1 MLILG
6 DSGAGKSTFNRHLE
20 HQLWQEY
27 KAGGPIPLFI
37 NLPALD
43 RPGKD
48 LVVEQLRILDFP
60 EEHIWDMKENR
71 RFVLICDGYDESQL
85 TCNLHTTNHL
95 NQTGQWSA
103 KLVITCRTQYLGQ
116 NYRDRFEPQGGTHYD
131 SSAPGLFKESVI
143 APFSKDQIEEYV
155 ERYVPLEPRTWVKED
170 FMDKL
175 TTIPGLMGLVKNPFL
190 LTLALGALPTV
201 VNGQRD
207 LSRVRITR
215 VQLYESFVQHWLSA
229 NRRRLQ
235 NLKVGSDEQRMIDEL
250 LDNGFE
256 EDVIK
261 FQMDLSAAIFH
272 EQEGRSI
279 VYYTPKNDKN
289 SWKAVF
295 FNTNPETSLLRGAS
309 LLVRAGSQYR
319 FVHRSILEYFYS
331 CTICPSSTI
340 AQFAPQACSVSIDA
354 LESIADHPLSKRN
367 LVKEPSIVR
376 FLSERAQ
383 LNTEFKRQLHALL
396 ERSKTDERASQ
407 AAANAITILVRAG
420 VPFNGVDLRGVRV
433 PGADL
438 SGGQFDSA
446 QLQGADLTET
456 NLTRIWLRQAGLS
469 DARMEDVQFGEL
481 PCLVESV
488 FSPCGKQIASFS
500 DDKSRGLQFIQYKMD
515 RLIKTVFGGVFTSGA
530 YSLDGLNLALGGTD
544 GSIRLFDTQTKAYG
558 QAFVSKLEAVACV
571 AYSSDGRRI
580 VSGHVGGSLHLWE
593 VAFALVSVF
602 TGHWADVKSIVFSP
616 DSSQLA
622 SCSWDYTV
630 RLWETNSSGSG
641 HDSHVTSISVSSVAY
656 SSDGRHLIVG
666 SKDSSVQQYD
676 AERGD
681 PSVIRTGGSYQRL
694 NVVAFTPDGL
704 RVATSWNSNDIQA
717 RGIKEGTD
725 ASILQGHTAHVLSV
739 AFSPCGNWI
748 ASGSVDRTV
757 RLWDAHSGTLI
768 QTLAGHSDWVKSVS
782 FSPSGSR
789 LVSSSTDATIRVW
802 DVRTV
807 ESRVINSAGY
817 LAIEAVTYS
826 PNGQQIA
833 GIVYKDVRLWDEQTG
848 ELQHTLTHE
857 RPVTC
862 MAFSSCGQWLTT
874 GGDRSICLWFLDP
887 NEVPQQWRWLLVLDS
902 LQRVVTIAW
911 RPNTVDFVT
920 GFQDGST
927 RTWRLQSES
936 DELSIQMLWSAG
948 PAIFNA
954 VDAVIS
960 GTVGLSAINRQLLL
974 QRGAIEGG
982 GKLSSEA
989 D

>member
-1 MLILG
+1 
-6 DSGAGKSTFNRHLE
+6 
-20 HQLWQEY
+20 
-27 KAGGPIPLFI
+27 
-37 NLPALD
+37 
-43 RPGKD
+43 
-48 LVVEQLRILDFP
+48 
-60 EEHIWDMKENR
+60 
-71 RFVLICDGYDESQL
+71 
-85 TCNLHTTNHL
+85 
-95 NQTGQWSA
+95 
-103 KLVITCRTQYLGQ
+103 
-116 NYRDRFEPQGGTHYD
+116 
-131 SSAPGLFKESVI
+131 
-143 APFSKDQIEEYV
+143 
-155 ERYVPLEPRTWVKED
+155 
-170 FMDKL
+170 
-175 TTIPGLMGLVKNPFL
+175 
-190 LTLALGALPTV
+190 
-201 VNGQRD
+201 
-207 LSRVRITR
+207 
-215 VQLYESFVQHWLSA
+215 
-229 NRRRLQ
+229 
-235 NLKVGSDEQRMIDEL
+235 
-250 LDNGFE
+250 
-256 EDVIK
+256 
-261 FQMDLSAAIFH
+261 
-272 EQEGRSI
+272 
-279 VYYTPKNDKN
+279 
-289 SWKAVF
+289 
-295 FNTNPETSLLRGAS
+295 
-309 LLVRAGSQYR
+309 
-319 FVHRSILEYFYS
+319 
-331 CTICPSSTI
+331 
-340 AQFAPQACSVSIDA
+340 
-354 LESIADHPLSKRN
+354 
-367 LVKEPSIVR
+367 
-376 FLSERAQ
+376 
-383 LNTEFKRQLHALL
+383 
-396 ERSKTDERASQ
+396 
-407 AAANAITILVRAG
+407 
-420 VPFNGVDLRGVRV
+420 
-433 PGADL
+433 
-438 SGGQFDSA
+438 
-446 QLQGADLTET
+446 
-456 NLTRIWLRQAGLS
+456 
-469 DARMEDVQFGEL
+469 
-481 PCLVESV
+481 V

-593 VAFALVSVF
+593 VAFGKPGLRWRDHFLTISIVDFSPNGKWIASCSADYTVKLWDAHTVALVSVF